1 MKQAGKYVVTTGHV
15 GYNPAVN
22 KKLAVPLLF
31 IVIIL
36 FAGVAAWQ
44 GLLHG
49 GKDNAGSIS
58 GTVTIDPS
66 LASKVAPTDFLFVI
80 VRRPSG
86 PPRPLAAVRI
96 EHPLFP
102 QPFEIT
108 NADVMIKG
116 SELKGMVN
124 VVARLD
130 KDGVAGPAEPGD
142 IEGEFAKN
150 PTMAGAKDIEIVLNR
165 VK

>member
-1 MKQAGKYVVTTGHV
+1 
-15 GYNPAVN
+15 
-22 KKLAVPLLF
+22 
-31 IVIIL
+31 
-36 FAGVAAWQ
+36 
-44 GLLHG
+44 
-49 GKDNAGSIS
+49 
-58 GTVTIDPS
+58 
-66 LASKVAPTDFLFVI
+66 VAPTDFLFVI

-96 EHPLFP
+96 EHPKFP
-102 QPFEIT
+102 QAFEIT
-108 NADVMIKG
+108 NADVMMKG
-116 SELKGMVN
+116 SELKGMVS